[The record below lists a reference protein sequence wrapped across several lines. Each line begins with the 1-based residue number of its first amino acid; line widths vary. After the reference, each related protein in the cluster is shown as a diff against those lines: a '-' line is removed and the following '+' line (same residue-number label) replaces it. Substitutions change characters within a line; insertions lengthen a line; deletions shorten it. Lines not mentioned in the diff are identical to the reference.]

1 MKTVYPTPALTTSIK
16 STLIAPLLLLT
27 LLFSTHAAALDK
39 INTTFFGNVAIK
51 GYDTVAYFTENKPV
65 KGDKRFQTEWMGLN
79 GDLAVLKT

>member
-1 MKTVYPTPALTTSIK
+1 MKTVFPTPPLTTSIK

-51 GYDTVAYFTENKPV
+51 GYDTVAYFTEKNPLRAINV
-65 KGDKRFQTEWMGLN
+65 FRQN
-79 GDLAVLKT
+79 GWG